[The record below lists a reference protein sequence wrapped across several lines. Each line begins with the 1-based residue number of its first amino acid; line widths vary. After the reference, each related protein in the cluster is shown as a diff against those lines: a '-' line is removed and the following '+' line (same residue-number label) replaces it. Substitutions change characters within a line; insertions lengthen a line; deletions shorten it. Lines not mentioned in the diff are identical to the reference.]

1 MELLIIY
8 TQVLK
13 YRLQEWR
20 NNNKVSFSS
29 CVCLSVHTKQPR
41 LEKGGH
47 IRTDPLSSGSAEAMV
62 GVACVSV
69 QYLEIAVV
77 VEGLVFLTVIAA
89 VVRVT
94 LLVYLHLLVSTGNAD
109 SVTFT

>member
-1 MELLIIY
+1 
-8 TQVLK
+8 
-13 YRLQEWR
+13 
-20 NNNKVSFSS
+20 
-29 CVCLSVHTKQPR
+29 
-41 LEKGGH
+41 
-47 IRTDPLSSGSAEAMV
+47 MV

-94 LLVYLHLLVSTGNAD
+94 LLVYLHLLVSTGNAEF
-109 SVTFT
+109 VTST